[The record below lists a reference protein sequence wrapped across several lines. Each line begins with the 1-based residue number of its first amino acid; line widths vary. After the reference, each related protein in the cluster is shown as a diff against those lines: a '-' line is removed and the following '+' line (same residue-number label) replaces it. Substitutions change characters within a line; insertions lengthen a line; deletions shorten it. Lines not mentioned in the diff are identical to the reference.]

1 MPIAL
6 SNGHVEAT
14 GDDII
19 YPPSGHDESSMDI
32 AIIGMA
38 CRLPGHVSNL
48 QSFWDLCLT
57 ARDTWSEVPKE
68 RFSQEHFYH
77 PNPDQT
83 NCVSPKSLQVCQ
95 NKRKKKKETLTSR
108 IVVLERWS
116 LPFRRSRTLRRPIF
130 QHHRPRSQG
139 DGSTTAALIGMR
151 L

>member
-6 SNGHVEAT
+6 SNEHVEAT
-14 GDDII
+14 GDDIM
-19 YPPSGHDESSMDI
+19 YPPSSHDESSMDI

-48 QSFWDLCLT
+48 ESFWDLCLT

-83 NCVSPKSLQVCQ
+83 NCVSPGPLWICQ
-95 NKRKKKKETLTSR
+95 KNLLNDLYSGTRKEVTSFPKILHASTPSFSTSR
-108 IVVLERWS
+108 PRKPRRWTRNS
-116 LPFRRSRTLRRPIF
+116 
-130 QHHRPRSQG
+130 
-139 DGSTTAALIGMR
+139 GSYWNAHMR
-151 L
+151 H